1 MSSPSSLPIAPVLGV
16 PLAAT
21 DYAGAIEQ
29 AKAWAASPER
39 ACTIAATATHPIVTA
54 RRDAAFR
61 EVLGKLDLVLPDG
74 MPLIWVMN
82 RSLATPLR
90 DRVYGPTFM
99 LKLIE
104 ATAGEPWSHLF
115 VGATDEI
122 LADLQTRL
130 LGRFPALQIAGTYS
144 PPFGAWGSEVD
155 AHIVEMIRSS
165 GAHFVWVALG
175 SPKQETWLARL

>member
-1 MSSPSSLPIAPVLGV
+1 MASAPPLPISPVLGV

-21 DYAGAIEQ
+21 DYAGAVEQ

-39 ACTIAATATHPIVTA
+39 AYTIAATATHPIVTA

-82 RSLATPLR
+82 RSLPTPLR

-122 LADLQTRL
+122 LADLR
-130 LGRFPALQIAGTYS
+130 
-144 PPFGAWGSEVD
+144 
-155 AHIVEMIRSS
+155 
-165 GAHFVWVALG
+165 
-175 SPKQETWLARL
+175 